1 MVGELTPV
9 RHARTYV
16 AGIRN
21 LRGRII
27 TVIDLCVRLGLG
39 AVEIGP
45 ESRILIADWKG
56 EPVGLLVDRVADAIS
71 RRSRRFGTAP
81 PNLHGVQMQKLRGV
95 FRSGERLAALLDLAA
110 VLGSEDR
117 PAKPLLMKKKGDR
130 CEGTGSRRCSPFPAG
145 ACGCAGVA
153 PGVEVVGSAANGK
166 IAIQKMRDLRPDLLT
181 LDIEMPEMDG
191 LAVLDA
197 LAGTVSRRSRSSW

>member
-1 MVGELTPV
+1 MATLISNAQAEEDLLIATFQLGDGVFGIDTTLIQEVVMVGELTPV
-9 RHARTYV
+9 RHAPDYV

-39 AVEIGP
+39 FVEIGP

-71 RRSRRFGTAP
+71 VEAGNLELAP

-110 VLGSEDR
+110 VLGAEDH
-117 PAKPLLMKKKGDR
+117 AGQPLPHDEKRG
-130 CEGTGSRRCSPFPAG
+130 
-145 ACGCAGVA
+145 
-153 PGVEVVGSAANGK
+153 
-166 IAIQKMRDLRPDLLT
+166 
-181 LDIEMPEMDG
+181 
-191 LAVLDA
+191 
-197 LAGTVSRRSRSSW
+197 

>member
-1 MVGELTPV
+1 MAKPISNSEVEEELLTATFELGSDGVFGIDATLIQEVVMVGEITPV
-9 RHARTYV
+9 RHAAEYV

-56 EPVGLLVDRVADAIS
+56 EPVGLLVDRVADAIALEA
-71 RRSRRFGTAP
+71 GDLEPAP

-110 VLGSEDR
+110 VLGADDR
-117 PAKPLLMKKKGDR
+117 TGKPQSNEENRG
-130 CEGTGSRRCSPFPAG
+130 G
-145 ACGCAGVA
+145 
-153 PGVEVVGSAANGK
+153 
-166 IAIQKMRDLRPDLLT
+166 
-181 LDIEMPEMDG
+181 
-191 LAVLDA
+191 
-197 LAGTVSRRSRSSW
+197 

>member
-1 MVGELTPV
+1 MATSISNPEATEEFLVATFRLGGDDGVFGIDAILIQEVVMVGEITPV
-9 RHARTYV
+9 RHAADYV

-56 EPVGLLVDRVADAIS
+56 EPVGLLVDRVADAIALQA
-71 RRSRRFGTAP
+71 GDLEPAP

-95 FRSGERLAALLDLAA
+95 FRSGDRLAALLDLAA
-110 VLGSEDR
+110 VLATDERSG
-117 PAKPLLMKKKGDR
+117 KPQSNEEKRG
-130 CEGTGSRRCSPFPAG
+130 
-145 ACGCAGVA
+145 
-153 PGVEVVGSAANGK
+153 
-166 IAIQKMRDLRPDLLT
+166 
-181 LDIEMPEMDG
+181 
-191 LAVLDA
+191 
-197 LAGTVSRRSRSSW
+197 

>member
-9 RHARTYV
+9 RHAPDYV

-56 EPVGLLVDRVADAIS
+56 EPVGLLVDRVADAIDAGGGRPGARAS
-71 RRSRRFGTAP
+71 ESAWRADAEAAWGISQRRASGGAARSYRRAR
-81 PNLHGVQMQKLRGV
+81 HR
-95 FRSGERLAALLDLAA
+95 
-110 VLGSEDR
+110 
-117 PAKPLLMKKKGDR
+117 
-130 CEGTGSRRCSPFPAG
+130 
-145 ACGCAGVA
+145 
-153 PGVEVVGSAANGK
+153 
-166 IAIQKMRDLRPDLLT
+166 
-181 LDIEMPEMDG
+181 
-191 LAVLDA
+191 
-197 LAGTVSRRSRSSW
+197 